1 MKKKKVEKVLSKDE
15 RKMQKIKK
23 TELLSQL
30 IKEKTLEDM
39 RSLMKV
45 HVNTS
50 MTLDQLFR
58 VKLKEVAFK
67 YFDDGHEAFQVIIE
81 LPELSSKTVYS
92 YEKEHK
98 KLNGKKQTKK

>member
-1 MKKKKVEKVLSKDE
+1 MKKKKEEKVQSKDE
-15 RKMQKIKK
+15 RKEQKSKK
-23 TELLSQL
+23 NELLSEL
-30 IKEKTLEDM
+30 IKEKTLEEM
-39 RSLMKV
+39 RKLVKV

-98 KLNGKKQTKK
+98 NLSGKIQQKK